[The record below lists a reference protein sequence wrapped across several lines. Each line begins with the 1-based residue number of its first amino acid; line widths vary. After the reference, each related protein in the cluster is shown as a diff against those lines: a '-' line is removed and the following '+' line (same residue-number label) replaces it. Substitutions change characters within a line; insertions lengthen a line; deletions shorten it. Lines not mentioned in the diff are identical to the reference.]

1 MIKKPE
7 QFERRGRRRR
17 WSTREE
23 IRILHETK
31 IKLQVCSSVESA
43 SISGF
48 SLSLSLFLV
57 IASYC
62 LKLLWKE
69 SDGKYVEEEET
80 WHERTQDG
88 ELIWKEKKRWMC
100 CNWKKKWKLK
110 SIKAISS
117 PAAAALYV
125 CHALRRLSFH
135 ILFSCELPLFI
146 LSSSRGRLEVIQ
158 TKELLSKWMEC
169 HLPVGYESVLQNV
182 RPEKRR
188 WRREETFWTKKKRGR
203 ASDTRES
210 HKEKGMHS
218 SSPSQMKLSV
228 IVTSFLWIFFH
239 WFPFS
244 LFWSIL
250 CLLSF
255 YRKSV
260 REAEKR
266 RKKEERNETIPL
278 DKIHCES
285 RANLF
290 FTSFKCEEPKFLMF
304 LASRDTKWEK
314 RKRRDQRKDD
324 EPRDCS
330 LCYSDFHVRS
340 PVHTFTDRDSRTNIC
355 CWVTVYSQT
364 EDQRQKFKYLWR
376 NRTKDRRLQHERQE
390 QDQSKSNFC
399 LSSLSKKSSLFLFF
413 FLYQA

>member
-7 QFERRGRRRR
+7 QFKRRGRRRR

-80 WHERTQDG
+80 RHERTQDG

-203 ASDTRES
+203 ASDTRRES
-210 HKEKGMHS
+210 QRKGNALFKS
-218 SSPSQMKLSV
+218 IPNETERNRYFFSLNILSLV
-228 IVTSFLWIFFH
+228 SFLVILVYPVSPVFLPKECERSRGRSRGEKKKKKNETKPFLLTKSIVNPEQIFSSRLSSVKN
-239 WFPFS
+239 PNFS
-244 LFWSIL
+244 CFSPRETQSEKRERGETRGKTMNRETVL
-250 CLLSF
+250 CVTLISMYDLLSIHLLIERLSNRHLLLGHCLF
-255 YRKSV
+255 PDWRPETEIQV
-260 REAEKR
+260 LV
-266 RKKEERNETIPL
+266 KK
-278 DKIHCES
+278 
-285 RANLF
+285 
-290 FTSFKCEEPKFLMF
+290 
-304 LASRDTKWEK
+304 
-314 RKRRDQRKDD
+314 Q
-324 EPRDCS
+324 
-330 LCYSDFHVRS
+330 
-340 PVHTFTDRDSRTNIC
+340 
-355 CWVTVYSQT
+355 
-364 EDQRQKFKYLWR
+364 DQRQETATWETGTGPEQIKF
-376 NRTKDRRLQHERQE
+376 
-390 QDQSKSNFC
+390 
-399 LSSLSKKSSLFLFF
+399 LSVFLV
-413 FLYQA
+413 